1 MSKYHSFFFCAHSIP
16 SSSPGSHA
24 VLLERDQ
31 LYNSYAKDQVRRQP
45 SGLASGSELFRRA
58 GNWAGGGSRGDVA
71 CDTGKLS

>member
-1 MSKYHSFFFCAHSIP
+1 MFKYLSVSFCTHSIP

-31 LYNSYAKDQVRRQP
+31 LYSSYAKDQVRRQP
-45 SGLASGSELFRRA
+45 TGPANASELFRRV
-58 GNWAGGGSRGDVA
+58 GHWAGGGSRGDVA